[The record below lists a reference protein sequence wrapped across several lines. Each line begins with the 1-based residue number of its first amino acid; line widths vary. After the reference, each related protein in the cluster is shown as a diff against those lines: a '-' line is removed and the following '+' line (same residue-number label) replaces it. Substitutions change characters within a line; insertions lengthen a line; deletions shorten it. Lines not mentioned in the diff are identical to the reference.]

1 MVLVEAML
9 KDIDYE
15 ILSGLL
21 ENART
26 SDRELARKIGVSQP
40 TVTRRRGR
48 LENELIDGYTA
59 VPKWKELGYEI
70 LAITLAK
77 TAFYL
82 GSAEM
87 RKNIVKTA
95 KKWLD
100 KQPNVI
106 FCAMG
111 RGLGSTGVI
120 FSVHKDYAHLDEFL
134 SNHRQQ
140 LGNIVGDVQTIIVNL
155 TGERVYRPLHFKH
168 LAKEFP
174 EKKRI
179 TNKHK
184 T

>member
-26 SDRELARKIGVSQP
+26 SDRALAKKIGVSQP

-59 VPKWKELGYEI
+59 VPKWKELGYGI

-82 GSAEM
+82 GSAEV
-87 RKNIVKTA
+87 RRSTVETA
-95 KKWLD
+95 KNWLD

-106 FCAMG
+106 FCA
-111 RGLGSTGVI
+111 
-120 FSVHKDYAHLDEFL
+120 
-134 SNHRQQ
+134 
-140 LGNIVGDVQTIIVNL
+140 
-155 TGERVYRPLHFKH
+155 
-168 LAKEFP
+168 
-174 EKKRI
+174 
-179 TNKHK
+179 
-184 T
+184 